1 MNLQG
6 KLLLFATCCIL
17 LMQPQSLFAQKDST
31 KNNEDNIKTLL
42 TKVIETFKKDSTEVD
57 RANELERNDKMYDQ
71 YKGLIIRNIEIQ
83 RLPFGTSS
91 IDTTQKLNNT
101 LIDIANKVHYLTKTK
116 VIRRNLFFDENEP
129 IQPFLFADNARFL
142 RQLPYLQDADIIVER
157 ISPNSDS
164 ADVLVITKDVFSLG
178 GAIGALGLKN
188 SQLEIREDNFAGS
201 GNAVV
206 FYGLY
211 EQNRKNHFG
220 FGGEYNR
227 RNIGGSFIDGRI
239 GYQSFYKSK
248 PGPKQENYY
257 YFNLAK
263 PLVNR
268 YMNWTYELNTS
279 FNSTRNLYFSDSL
292 YKSDYRF
299 QYLGFEA
306 WAGHNLRAK
315 DFTPEEEKHELRKII
330 GMRFIHNNFQ
340 KKPGKYSE
348 KSNWRYA
355 NLWAMLGTITFY
367 RQNFY
372 KTQYIYGFGRN
383 EDIPEGILM
392 SLTSGFTIKENR
404 SRPFLG
410 FNYER
415 YRFNQRNNY
424 IGYTLRA
431 EGYLH
436 NKTIEDI
443 NLLMA
448 VNYFDKL
455 KEMGPRWK
463 QRFFLNLDVAQ
474 QVNTELN
481 EPLFVNSK
489 FGLPEFGYGDIG
501 GSLRA
506 TAKAES
512 VFFSPWTFVAFRF
525 APFVFSNISL
535 FTPYLQT
542 AKIYPSVGGGIRTR
556 NESFIFGT
564 IELRGFYFPKKNYR
578 NEHFNLE
585 ISTNVIFKYNNQF
598 VKKPS
603 FIEIN

>member
-6 KLLLFATCCIL
+6 KLFLFAICCM
-17 LMQPQSLFAQKDST
+17 LMMHSQPLFAQKDSSQN
-31 KNNEDNIKTLL
+31 KEDNKKSLL
-42 TKVIETFKKDSTEVD
+42 LKVVDTFKKDSTEVD
-57 RANELERNDKMYDQ
+57 QANELERNDKMYEK
-71 YKGLIIRNIEIQ
+71 YKGLIIRSIEIQ
-83 RLPFGTSS
+83 RLPFGTRSD
-91 IDTTQKLNNT
+91 DTTKKLNNT
-101 LIDIANKVHYLTKTK
+101 LINIANKVHHLSRTK
-116 VIRRNLFFDENEP
+116 VIRRNLFFNEKEE

-142 RQLPYLQDADIIVER
+142 RQLPYLQDADILVEKV
-157 ISPNSDS
+157 SPDSDS
-164 ADVLVITKDVFSLG
+164 ADVLVIVKDVFSFG
-178 GAIGALGLKN
+178 GAIGSLGLKN
-188 SQLEIREDNFAGS
+188 TQLELREDNFAGS
-201 GNAVV
+201 GNALVL
-206 FYGLY
+206 YGLY
-211 EQNRKNHFG
+211 DENRENNFG

-227 RNIGGSFIDGRI
+227 RNIGGSFIDSKI

-279 FNSTRNLYFSDSL
+279 FNSTRNLYVSDSL

-299 QYLGFEA
+299 RYSGFEA

-315 DFTPEEEKHELRKII
+315 EFTPEEEKHELRKII
-330 GMRFIHNNFQ
+330 GMRFMNHNFHI
-340 KKPGKYSE
+340 KPDKFSK

-355 NLWAMLGTITFY
+355 NLLGILGTITFY
-367 RQNFY
+367 RQDYY

-383 EDIPEGILM
+383 EDIPEGILL

-404 SRPFLG
+404 SRPFIG

-415 YRFNQRNNY
+415 YRFNKKNNY

-436 NKTIEDI
+436 KKTIEDI
-443 NLLMA
+443 NLLA
-448 VNYFDKL
+448 SVNYFDKL
-455 KEMGPRWK
+455 KQIGPRWK

-474 QVNTELN
+474 QVNTEVN
-481 EPLFVNSK
+481 EPLFINSK

-512 VFFSPWTFVAFRF
+512 VFFSPWSLVAFQF
-525 APFVFSNISL
+525 APFVFSKVSV
-535 FTPYLQT
+535 FTPYLQP

-556 NESFIFGT
+556 NESFVFGT
-564 IELRGFYFPKKNYR
+564 IELKGFYFPQKNYR
-578 NEHFNLE
+578 NEHFSVE
-585 ISTNVIFKYNNQF
+585 ISTNVIFKYNKQL

>member
-1 MNLQG
+1 MKLQG
-6 KLLLFATCCIL
+6 KFFLFSICCIL
-17 LMQPQSLFAQKDST
+17 IMHPQILLAQKDSSE
-31 KNNEDNIKTLL
+31 NNKSLL
-42 TKVIETFKKDSTEVD
+42 LKVIDTFKKDSTEID
-57 RANELERNDKMYDQ
+57 RANELERNDKMYNQ

-83 RLPFGTSS
+83 RLPFGTRSD
-91 IDTTQKLNNT
+91 DTTQKLNNT
-101 LIDIANKVHYLTKTK
+101 LIDIANKIHHLSKTK
-116 VIRRNLFFDENEP
+116 VIRRNLFFKENDH

-142 RQLPYLQDADIIVER
+142 RQLPYLQDANILVEK
-157 ISPNSDS
+157 ISPHSDS

-178 GAIGALGLKN
+178 GAIGSLGLEN
-188 SQLEIREDNFAGS
+188 SELEIREDNFAGS

-206 FYGLY
+206 LYGLY
-211 EQNRKNHFG
+211 EKNRKNKFG

-227 RNIGGSFIDGRI
+227 RNIGGSFIDSKM
-239 GYQSFYKSK
+239 GYQNFYNSK

-257 YFNLAK
+257 YFNIAK

-268 YMNWTYELNTS
+268 YMNWTYELNSS
-279 FNSTRNLYFSDSL
+279 FNSTRNLYVSDSL
-292 YKSDYRF
+292 YTSDFRF

-315 DFTPEEEKHELRKII
+315 KFTAEEEKHELRKII
-330 GMRFIHNNFQ
+330 GMRFINNNFH
-340 KKPGKYSE
+340 KKPGKYLG

-355 NLWAMLGTITFY
+355 NLLGVLGTITFY

-372 KTQYIYGFGRN
+372 KSQYIYGFGRN
-383 EDIPEGILM
+383 EDIPEGLLM
-392 SLTSGFTIKENR
+392 SLTSGYTIKEER

-415 YRFNQRNNY
+415 YRFNKRNNY

-436 NKTIEDI
+436 KKTIEDI
-443 NLLMA
+443 NLLVS
-448 VNYFDKL
+448 VNYFDQL
-455 KEMGPRWK
+455 KRVGSRWK

-489 FGLPEFGYGDIG
+489 FGLPEFGFEDIG

-506 TAKAES
+506 TANVES
-512 VFFSPWTFVAFRF
+512 VFFSPWSLVAFRF
-525 APFVFSNISL
+525 APFVFSKVSV
-535 FTPYLQT
+535 FTPYQQI

-556 NESFIFGT
+556 NESFVFGT
-564 IELRGFYFPKKNYR
+564 IELKGYYFPKKNYR
-578 NEHFNLE
+578 NEHFNIE
-585 ISTNVIFKYNNQF
+585 ISTNVIFKYNKQF
-598 VKKPS
+598 VKKPT

>member
-1 MNLQG
+1 MNLHWKFFMFAICCMLSMHSQILYAQTDTVENKTNKKK
-6 KLLLFATCCIL
+6 KLLLKI
-17 LMQPQSLFAQKDST
+17 
-31 KNNEDNIKTLL
+31 
-42 TKVIETFKKDSTEVD
+42 IEPFKKDSSEVD
-57 RANELERNDKMYDQ
+57 QANDLERNDKMFEKYE
-71 YKGLIIRNIEIQ
+71 GLIIRKIDIQ
-83 RLPFGTSS
+83 RLDFGTRSD
-91 IDTTQKLNNT
+91 DTTQKLKNT
-101 LIDIANKVHYLTKTK
+101 LTDIANKIHYLSKTK
-116 VIRRNLFFDENEP
+116 VIRRNLFFDEKDT

-142 RQLPYLQDADIIVER
+142 RQLPYLQDADIMIEKV
-157 ISPNSDS
+157 SPNADS
-164 ADVLVITKDVFSLG
+164 ADVLVIVKDVFSLG

-188 SQLEIREDNFAGS
+188 TQLEIREDNFAGS
-201 GNAVV
+201 GNAAVL
-206 FYGLY
+206 YGLY
-211 EQNRKNHFG
+211 DESRANNFG

-227 RNIGGSFIDGRI
+227 RNIGGSFIDGKI

-279 FNSTRNLYFSDSL
+279 FNSTRNLYVGDSL
-292 YKSDYRF
+292 YKSDFRF
-299 QYLGFEA
+299 RYSGFEA

-315 DFTPEEEKHELRKII
+315 LFTAEEEKHQLRKII
-330 GMRFIHNNFQ
+330 GMRFINNNYYQ
-340 KKPGKYSE
+340 KPDIYSE

-355 NLWAMLGTITFY
+355 NLLGLLGTITFY
-367 RQNFY
+367 RQEFY

-383 EDIPEGILM
+383 EDIPEGLVMNI
-392 SLTSGFTIKENR
+392 TSGFTVKENR

-415 YRFNQRNNY
+415 YKFNKRNNY

-436 NKTIEDI
+436 KRNIEDI
-443 NLLMA
+443 NLLVS

-455 KEMGPRWK
+455 KQLTPRWK

-474 QVNTELN
+474 QVNTVVN
-481 EPLFVNSK
+481 EPLFINSK

-506 TAKAES
+506 TAQVES
-512 VFFSPWTFVAFRF
+512 VFFSPWSLVAFQF
-525 APFVFSNISL
+525 APFVFSKVSV
-535 FTPYLQT
+535 FTPYLHP
-542 AKIYPSVGGGIRTR
+542 AKLYPSVGGGIRTR
-556 NESFIFGT
+556 NESFVFGT
-564 IELRGFYFPKKNYR
+564 IELKGFYFPRKNYR

-585 ISTNVIFKYNNQF
+585 ISTNVIFKYNKQF
-598 VKKPS
+598 LKKPS